1 MKMYILL
8 GFLVVCI
15 LLHFVAEILHR
26 RSKRLLQ
33 LESEIHDANNVIEN
47 KNVIKESG
55 ECMISTLS
63 HKKHYVKYIWI
74 RSFSC
79 LVFSCT
85 LGKCKELEGATHK
98 SSEALLGP
106 QNSTIDSFATTD
118 NAWKPL
124 TIVANL
130 FILDTSRCPG

>member
-1 MKMYILL
+1 MYILL

-26 RSKRLLQ
+26 RSKKLLQ

-63 HKKHYVKYIWI
+63 HKKHYVKYI
-74 RSFSC
+74 
-79 LVFSCT
+79 
-85 LGKCKELEGATHK
+85 
-98 SSEALLGP
+98 
-106 QNSTIDSFATTD
+106 
-118 NAWKPL
+118 
-124 TIVANL
+124 
-130 FILDTSRCPG
+130 